1 MGLTVKDWV
10 RFHYSGRLLH
20 HGLDELSTL
29 SRGDR
34 YSDWSCYYAD
44 QRKKDQT
51 YAERRVS

>member
-20 HGLDELSTL
+20 HGFDELSTL

-34 YSDWSCYYAD
+34 YSDRSCFYAD
-44 QRKKDQT
+44 QRKKYQT
-51 YAERRVS
+51 YVERGVS